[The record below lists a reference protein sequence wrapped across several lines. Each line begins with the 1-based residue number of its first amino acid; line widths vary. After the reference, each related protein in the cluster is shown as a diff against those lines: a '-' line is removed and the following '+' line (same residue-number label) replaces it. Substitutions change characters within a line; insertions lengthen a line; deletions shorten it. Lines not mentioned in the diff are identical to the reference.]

1 MFPLCGVRVF
11 FHLVL
16 SLVTRLVRLLGF
28 ISHSNSLDKALRL
41 TDESFRIK
49 ETAKWSL
56 PYRYTQVEWTSDFS
70 YMLKCCHMAHN
81 TFDINFDL
89 PEVASSA
96 PTKPR
101 IHMASESVCVSC
113 EG

>member
-1 MFPLCGVRVF
+1 MRFLA
-11 FHLVL
+11 
-16 SLVTRLVRLLGF
+16 
-28 ISHSNSLDKALRL
+28 DQK
-41 TDESFRIK
+41 
-49 ETAKWSL
+49 L
-56 PYRYTQVEWTSDFS
+56 PRGYLYTQLWPDMNFCHMVKCS
-70 YMLKCCHMAHN
+70 YMANN

-96 PTKPR
+96 PMKPR